1 MLDPIITLL
10 LPSIM
15 AAAESG
21 NLSVGG
27 IISQAIAG
35 DAGGAI
41 VTALVGAIKNKAVGA
56 EELRDTRARRET
68 C

>member
-1 MLDPIITLL
+1 MLGQIITLL

-27 IISQAIAG
+27 IISQAIVG
-35 DAGGAI
+35 DAGRAI
-41 VTALVGAIKNKAVGA
+41 LTALVGAIKNKAVGA
-56 EELRDTRARRET
+56 ESSGTRARSA
-68 C
+68 